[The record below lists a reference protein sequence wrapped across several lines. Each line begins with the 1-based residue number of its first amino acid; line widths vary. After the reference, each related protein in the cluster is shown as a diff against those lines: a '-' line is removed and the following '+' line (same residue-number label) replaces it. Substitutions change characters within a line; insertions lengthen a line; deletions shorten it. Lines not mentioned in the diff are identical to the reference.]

1 MKVKL
6 QKEAD
11 GKKQSYEERLKRL
24 SIKDHIHDD
33 AWMVAEGLRQPKQQ
47 SRDSSVWTRTT
58 KEREIL
64 RGCPKIRMSGCSSSG
79 RKHIPVYTGLIVYV
93 QGLTKTTYSV
103 KCWQADIPRIIGNF
117 NTEGKV
123 IKYQWN
129 GRTYQPNEVPF
140 WS

>member
-1 MKVKL
+1 MKKI

-47 SRDSSVWTRTT
+47 PRDPSVWTRTQ

-64 RGCPKIRMSGCSSSG
+64 RDCPRTRMSGGSAGS
-79 RKHIPVYTGLIVYV
+79 RKHIPVYMNLIVYV
-93 QGLTKTTYSV
+93 QGAAKTTYSI
-103 KCWQADIPRIIGNF
+103 KCWQTDIRRVISSF
-117 NTEGKV
+117 DAKV

-140 WS
+140 WA